1 MTRLGARASVTPGDY
16 RGAVEIIG
24 VAGGIG
30 AGKST
35 VTDYLERRGFPVID
49 ADDVAHH
56 VVEPNRPA
64 WRALRDAFGDAV
76 LAPDGHIDR
85 AFLAEVVFHDP
96 TALERLNRITH
107 GQIGAEIRGQ
117 LDQAAGPAVFVALP
131 LFRPEH
137 RAIFSMTR
145 VWGVLAS
152 FEVALARLVGSRGLD
167 ERDARARLEVQ
178 PSNDE
183 RLADVDDAIWNEGT
197 KAELYERVDELLAAR
212 GLA

>member
-1 MTRLGARASVTPGDY
+1 MES
-16 RGAVEIIG
+16 IG

-35 VTDYLERRGFPVID
+35 VTEYLARRGYGVID
-49 ADDVAHH
+49 ADVVARH

-76 LAPDGHIDR
+76 LASDRRIDR
-85 AFLAEVVFHDP
+85 AFLAEVVFHDRS
-96 TALERLNRITH
+96 ALARLNRITH
-107 GQIGAEIRGQ
+107 GQIGVEILAQ
-117 LDQAAGPAVFVALP
+117 LDQVTGPAAFVALP
-131 LFRPEH
+131 LFKPEH
-137 RAIFSMTR
+137 RAIFHLTR

-152 FEVALARLVGSRGLD
+152 PEVALARLVGARGLD
-167 ERDARARLEVQ
+167 ERDARARLANQ

-183 RLADVDDAIWNEGT
+183 RLALVDDAIWNDGT
-197 KAELYERVDELLAAR
+197 KAELYERVDELIVAR